1 MGKPGATEVKFQR
14 NQRLAG
20 CMILDNDGYLVQ
32 DRCMNIPGK
41 IFFGD
46 ELRWTAV
53 ISLPIK
59 RVDGCMVMDCRKVP
73 SYVAEFF
80 NNLPILTGLGVREDC
95 RLTEEIVTC

>member
-1 MGKPGATEVKFQR
+1 M
-14 NQRLAG
+14 
-20 CMILDNDGYLVQ
+20 
-32 DRCMNIPGK
+32 
-41 IFFGD
+41 
-46 ELRWTAV
+46 AV

-59 RVDGCMVMDCRKVP
+59 RVDGCMVMDCRKVH